1 MNRVLNIKKYI
12 KICAMLAM
20 LFLFLGCQ
28 KESPCRSVVQGD
40 WELVP

>member
-1 MNRVLNIKKYI
+1 MKAAINIKNYLKVF
-12 KICAMLAM
+12 AVLAM

-28 KESPCRSVVQGD
+28 KESPCKSVVQGD